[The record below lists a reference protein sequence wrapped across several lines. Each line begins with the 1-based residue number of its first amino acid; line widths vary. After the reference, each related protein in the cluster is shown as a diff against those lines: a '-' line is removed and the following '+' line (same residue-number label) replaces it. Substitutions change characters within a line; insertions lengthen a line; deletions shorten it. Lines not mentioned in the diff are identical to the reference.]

1 MVWRRRY
8 NYSEKIR
15 FGPWTT
21 PHPSFTASTNIGSI
35 SNNVLN
41 LVQSPPGD
49 PPKSFHE
56 NASKHKKLDTYRW
69 KDPCVLFNGINKI
82 HSYLHLTLTL
92 DKVSSSHFLRR
103 NTLSCRFRAFEENSR
118 RIKLFLQHCIT
129 VPCRKLCALEPFSS
143 YKFALFRTTDIK
155 RTFWNFDDSKSSFHR
170 KPIKCSCTQDLTRVN
185 HLQPFRLN
193 WNLSIFIC
201 TKRYNKYL
209 AIFVFS
215 ARFMARALR
224 TWAINS
230 ILQIDCL

>member
-129 VPCRKLCALEPFSS
+129 VPVRLNLSLRISLHYLELRTLNEHFEILTTQSQFSLEANKMLLYS
-143 YKFALFRTTDIK
+143 V
-155 RTFWNFDDSKSSFHR
+155 FDARQSFTAVPPELKSFH
-170 KPIKCSCTQDLTRVN
+170 L
-185 HLQPFRLN
+185 
-193 WNLSIFIC
+193 
-201 TKRYNKYL
+201 YL
-209 AIFVFS
+209 YREI
-215 ARFMARALR
+215 
-224 TWAINS
+224 
-230 ILQIDCL
+230 

>member
-1 MVWRRRY
+1 MVWIERVTYDDLSARIVNLCWSAKNNLQKKMVWRRRY

-82 HSYLHLTLTL
+82 LSYLHLTLTL
-92 DKVSSSHFLRR
+92 DKVSSSHFLRKKHVVLQISGIWR
-103 NTLSCRFRAFEENSR
+103 ELSTYKVIFTALYHSS
-118 RIKLFLQHCIT
+118 LQKT
-129 VPCRKLCALEPFSS
+129 LCAWTF
-143 YKFALFRTTDIK
+143 LF
-155 RTFWNFDDSKSSFHR
+155 
-170 KPIKCSCTQDLTRVN
+170 V
-185 HLQPFRLN
+185 
-193 WNLSIFIC
+193 
-201 TKRYNKYL
+201 
-209 AIFVFS
+209 
-215 ARFMARALR
+215 
-224 TWAINS
+224 
-230 ILQIDCL
+230 